1 MSDRDGKRGI
11 WVMSA
16 QGGAPKLLAHET
28 VLDTLTWSRDGQR
41 IMFARPG
48 GPLPALASV
57 SASGGTVESVKL
69 PTEGGY
75 APGFSPI
82 DDRRRVSRAGDGSR
96 CRLRLPAPGLARNR
110 ITFMD
115 ARGTMIFPGLP
126 RDGNFAN
133 GFLAWAPDGRR
144 VAVASVSANAQS
156 QIWII
161 EPDSEQP
168 VRKLIDFPIAVRP
181 RGLTWSKEGDRVIF
195 GSQEFNGDIVMYD
208 LK

>member
-1 MSDRDGKRGI
+1 
-11 WVMSA
+11 
-16 QGGAPKLLAHET
+16 
-28 VLDTLTWSRDGQR
+28 
-41 IMFARPG
+41 MFARPG

-82 DDRRRVSRAGDGSR
+82 DDMVAY
-96 CRLRLPAPGLARNR
+96 LEPAMVPPAASGYRPGLARNR

-115 ARGTMIFPGLP
+115 ARGTMIFPESAAA
-126 RDGNFAN
+126 DGNFAN

-161 EPDSEQP
+161 EPDSKQP

-181 RGLTWSKEGDRVIF
+181 RGLTWSKDGDRVIF